1 MLKYL
6 WFIGLFLF
14 QICSAGQVKP
24 NILYIMADDCT
35 HLDLGTY
42 GGQAFTPNLDQ
53 LASEGMKFERCFQTA
68 PMCSPTRHTVYTG
81 LYPVKSG
88 AYTNHTFAYDD
99 VKSIVHYLKPLGYR
113 VALNGKSHVGP
124 KEVFPFERAVI
135 SGEERKTSSMIDMV
149 AAEEFIRECTEDNQ
163 PFALFACSN
172 EPHTPWSKG
181 EKFRSKYDLSTL
193 KLRPYMVD
201 SELTREYFR
210 NYLAEISFFDEEIG
224 TLLAMLEKHG
234 VSDNTL
240 VMVVSEQGNNFP
252 FAKWSCYDAG
262 LQSGMVIR
270 WPGQITAG
278 SITDAMVE
286 YVDICPTFV
295 EAAGSEPPSGIDG
308 KSFLSVLKG
317 ESQSHKQYV
326 FGLQTSRGIFSG
338 PKSYPIRSIRNE
350 KYKLIL
356 NLDPEAEFFNSINK
370 TKWFREWN
378 SLAASGD
385 ERASWVVERFKTR
398 PAIEL
403 YDILQDPHEG
413 RNLAEDPEY
422 SSVVEELSTRLKD
435 WMKSQGDQGLESE
448 MKAFERMYA
457 GNPEYK
463 AWAEANGY
471 PNKGKGIQ

>member
-1 MLKYL
+1 MKYL

-42 GGQAFTPNLDQ
+42 GGQAYTPNLDQ

-124 KEVFPFERAVI
+124 KEVFPFERAVM
-135 SGEERKTSSMIDMV
+135 SKEERKTGSMIDMV
-149 AAEEFIRECTEDNQ
+149 AAEKLIKECAEAKQ

-181 EKFRSKYDLSTL
+181 EKFRSKYDQESLE
-193 KLRPYMVD
+193 LRPYMVD
-201 SELTREYFR
+201 SELTRQYFR
-210 NYLAEISFFDEEIG
+210 DYLAEISFFDEEVG
-224 TLLAMLEKHG
+224 TLLAMLDKHG
-234 VSDNTL
+234 VAENTL

-252 FAKWSCYDAG
+252 FAKWTCYDAG

-270 WPGQITAG
+270 WPGQVDAG
-278 SITDAMVE
+278 SVTDAMVE

-295 EAAGSEPPSGIDG
+295 EAVEGDLPKGLDG
-308 KSFLSVLKG
+308 KSFLLVLKG
-317 ESQSHKQYV
+317 ESQSHKEYV
-326 FGLQTSRGIFSG
+326 YGLQTSRGIFSG
-338 PKSYPIRSIRNE
+338 PHHYPIRSIRNE
-350 KYKLIL
+350 QYKLIF
-356 NLDPEAEFFNSINK
+356 NLDPDAVFSNTINK
-370 TKWFREWN
+370 TKWFKEWN
-378 SLAASGD
+378 KLAESGD
-385 ERASWVVERFKTR
+385 ERAKWIVDRFKTR
-398 PAIEL
+398 PAVEL
-403 YDILQDPHEG
+403 YDILEDPNEIN
-413 RNLAEDPEY
+413 NLAENSDY
-422 SSVVEELSTRLKD
+422 SAVVEDLSARLNA
-435 WMKSQGDQGLESE
+435 WMSSQGDKGMETELA
-448 MKAFERMYA
+448 AFYRMHS
-457 GNPEYK
+457 GNDEYK
-463 AWAEANGY
+463 AWSEANGH
-471 PNKGKGIQ
+471 PNKKNIFN